1 MVKLMNVLIDN
12 VGPEVLVSP
21 QGQGLAQG
29 PGLAQGRGLA
39 QGQGLASGPGLTSLH
54 QEIHREGSFVRQML
68 RWLVLVVDVIQYR
81 RDSPTTHPLE
91 TTSLSSSSSSSS
103 SSRHLLLLRVAQ
115 LAHVLVQASQG
126 LIPASGPAPQGGG
139 GDGFLISLL
148 SLAVGP
154 GLAQGQGLAPG
165 QGLAQGQGLAPG
177 QGLAG
182 SLSYH
187 VLKEL
192 VLYCHRI
199 NTLQGQA
206 PGSSLLTDTMS
217 TSTITAAPSSSTTT
231 IMDHRSVSSDRMVLV
246 DDDGRLCSSQS
257 LITSVLGQLARQAL
271 SVQSQMM
278 MGQLILQTYG
288 GALGR
293 GLGQETGS
301 ATGLGKALGLGL
313 GSGLGLGQEIGA
325 HLIDQRDDVIRLLRS
340 EH

>member
-1 MVKLMNVLIDN
+1 MVKLMDVLIDN

-29 PGLAQGRGLA
+29 PGL
-39 QGQGLASGPGLTSLH
+39 TSLH

-68 RWLVLVVDVIQYR
+68 RWLLLVVDIIQYR
-81 RDSPTTHPLE
+81 RDRPMTNPQE
-91 TTSLSSSSSSSS
+91 TTSFSSSSSSSSS
-103 SSRHLLLLRVAQ
+103 SSRHLLLMRVAQ

-126 LIPASGPAPQGGG
+126 LAQGPGPAPQGGG

-154 GLAQGQGLAPG
+154 GLAQGQGLASG
-165 QGLAQGQGLAPG
+165 QGLT
-177 QGLAG
+177 G

-192 VLYCHRI
+192 VQYCHRI

-217 TSTITAAPSSSTTT
+217 TSTITAVASSSTTT
-231 IMDHRSVSSDRMVLV
+231 IMDHRSVSSDSMVLV

-257 LITSVLGQLARQAL
+257 LITSVLGQLARQSL

-313 GSGLGLGQEIGA
+313 GSGLGLGQEIEA
-325 HLIDQRDDVIRLLRS
+325 HLIDQRDDVIHLLRS